1 MPALNDS
8 LIMFCYCMSRFQM
21 LYADTYMTK
30 KEFREMFDHSLYDR
44 MREQFK
50 CLKAFPD
57 VFDKVGKHARE

>member
-1 MPALNDS
+1 
-8 LIMFCYCMSRFQM
+8 MSRFQM